1 MIEIID
7 SLPFHT
13 KVANF
18 TVVPVIIL
26 VLFLL
31 PYTLFY
37 FLYDLSFV
45 GVMTAAP
52 KYGVGSEYRKGK
64 AKNMFMAHV

>member
-1 MIEIID
+1 M
-7 SLPFHT
+7 
-13 KVANF
+13 ANF
-18 TVVPVIIL
+18 TVVSVIIL

-45 GVMTAAP
+45 GVMSAAP
-52 KYGVGSEYRKGK
+52 KYGVGSEYLQGCTLWCTLGSV
-64 AKNMFMAHV
+64 NMRWNM

>member
-1 MIEIID
+1 M
-7 SLPFHT
+7 
-13 KVANF
+13 ANF
-18 TVVPVIIL
+18 TVVSVIIL

-45 GVMTAAP
+45 GVMSAAP
-52 KYGVGSEYRKGK
+52 KYGVGSECRIG
-64 AKNMFMAHV
+64 